1 MKILIAVL
9 LGLVQGVTEF
19 LPVSSS
25 GHLML
30 IQQLLGYEAP
40 LFFDIMLHVGSLC
53 AVCAAFWP
61 DIRELFTHPLGRTA
75 RLLVVAT
82 LPTVVVVA
90 LIKLIA
96 GDAPFYGR
104 YLYLGFLCT
113 AVSLFILEKL
123 PAGQKGFEDIGIKD
137 AVVMGLFQG
146 AGTLPGVS
154 RSGITLFGARAASL
168 ERESGARFVFLMSIP
183 AILGALVLDLPEV
196 IQAGSIGVGWAE
208 MAAGFIASAVSGYL
222 AIKWLLRIVTS
233 GSLKG
238 FAWYTLC
245 LGLLLLAGRFIWSW
259 GL

>member
-30 IQQLLGYEAP
+30 LQQCLGYEAP

-53 AVCAAFWP
+53 AVCGVLAGYKGAFY
-61 DIRELFTHPLGRTA
+61 HPLGRTA

-96 GDAPFYGR
+96 GRRSLYGR

-123 PAGQKGFEDIGIKD
+123 PVGQKGFEDIGIKD

-154 RSGITLFGARAASL
+154 RSGITL
-168 ERESGARFVFLMSIP
+168 SGPGR
-183 AILGALVLDLPEV
+183 
-196 IQAGSIGVGWAE
+196 
-208 MAAGFIASAVSGYL
+208 
-222 AIKWLLRIVTS
+222 LRWR
-233 GSLKG
+233 GR
-238 FAWYTLC
+238 
-245 LGLLLLAGRFIWSW
+245 AGR
-259 GL
+259 GLYFS